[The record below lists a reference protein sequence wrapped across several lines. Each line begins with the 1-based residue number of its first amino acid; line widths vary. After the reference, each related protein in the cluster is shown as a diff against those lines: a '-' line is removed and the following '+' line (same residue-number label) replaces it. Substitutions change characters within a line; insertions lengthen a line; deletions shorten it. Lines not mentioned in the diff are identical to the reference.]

1 MTRILLS
8 AARPWGRRARA
19 VRPYSHPDID
29 LAAAAV
35 IEAILERPGVVLR
48 FGGHPSIT
56 PLVLNLANSYPG
68 QQGERV
74 ELVYSAFFAGEY
86 TDEMR
91 RLADIEGVGS
101 TETPRAE
108 NPDVASARASSLTTM
123 REILTAPRI
132 DGVFFIGGMDGLDEE
147 FATVSERHP
156 RALLYH
162 FLAPGG
168 RAATLSSRTEGASQR
183 LRAISGSAYL
193 LSSRD
198 AVAEIAAATG
208 GAL

>member
-8 AARPWGRRARA
+8 ASHPRGERARA
-19 VRPYSHPDID
+19 FRPYSHPHID

-35 IEAILERPGVVLR
+35 IEAIIERPDVVLR

-56 PLVLNLANSYPG
+56 PLVLDLANSYPG
-68 QQGERV
+68 QQGERI
-74 ELVYSAFFAGEY
+74 ELVYSAFFAHQY

-91 RLADIEGVGS
+91 RLAAIEGVS
-101 TETPRAE
+101 TTETPRAE
-108 NPDVASARASSLTTM
+108 APDVAAARASSLTTM
-123 REILTAPRI
+123 REILTQPKI

-156 RALLYH
+156 RALLYC

-168 RAATLSSRTEGASQR
+168 RAATLSSRTEDASQR

-198 AVAEIAAATG
+198 AVAEIVASR
-208 GAL
+208 GAR